1 MRFFIELSYNGK
13 LYHGWQIQSEVNS
26 VEGQLEY
33 CLSKLFKTSINIV
46 GAGRT
51 DRGVHAKQM
60 FAHFDFEEKISRNF
74 VKKLNLFLP
83 KSIYV
88 SNIFPVKKHI
98 HARFHALSRTYKYY
112 LTSEK
117 DPFFQDFSWH
127 CFYPLDI
134 QRMNLASQIL
144 MKYKDFSSFCKKGMD
159 NKNNICDIY
168 HADWSRNKIHFC
180 FTIEANRFLRNM
192 VRSIIGTLIDVGRG
206 KISINQFIEI
216 IELKDSNSYS
226 SPSVPACGLFIT
238 KIIYPEDIFL

>member
-13 LYHGWQIQSEVNS
+13 SYHGWQIQNKVNS

-33 CLSKLFKTSINIV
+33 CLSKLLNTSINIV

-60 FAHFDFEEKISRNF
+60 FAHFDFEEKISSNF

-98 HARFHALSRTYKYY
+98 HARFNALRRTYKYY

-117 DPFFQDFSWH
+117 NPFFQDFSWY

-134 QRMNLASQIL
+134 QRMILASQIL
-144 MKYKDFSSFCKKGMD
+144 MKYKDFSSFCKKKKD
-159 NKNNICDIY
+159 KKNNICDIY
-168 HADWSRNKIHFC
+168 HADWSINKIHFC

-192 VRSIIGTLIDVGRG
+192 VRSIIGTLIDVGRV
-206 KISINQFIEI
+206 KISINKFIEI
-216 IELKDSNSYS
+216 IELKDPNSCS
-226 SPSVPACGLFIT
+226 SPSVPACGLFLT
-238 KIIYPEDIFL
+238 KILYPEDIFL